1 MSGRSVWEATPGETP
16 VHRLDVRTKV
26 VLLAGFAGA
35 AILVDSPRT
44 LYILFCLTLGL
55 HLLARSSA
63 ARWRILILFVLMGLW
78 GSIVS
83 QALFYNS
90 EPRTVVA
97 CLVPPSLPI
106 LGSLTGGVFV
116 YREGLEYGAVQAL
129 RSGIMLSLGLLL
141 SWTSDPRQLLKS
153 FVSWKM
159 PYELAFMLIS
169 GLRFLPVIFQET
181 AIVLTAQRLRGFE
194 PLRALA
200 PRRMIQTAFQTLF
213 PILARTLRRAATLAA
228 SVESRGFGR
237 DARINEIRRWP
248 VGERFL
254 CFGVF
259 TAIIMLAALKLLDAL
274 QFNGVVYIP
283 AWRGLYDVMKVWM

>member
-1 MSGRSVWEATPGETP
+1 MSGMSVWEATPGDTP

-35 AILVDSPRT
+35 AILIDSPRT

-78 GSIVS
+78 GSMVS
-83 QALFYNS
+83 QALFYSS

-97 CLVPPSLPI
+97 CLVPPSLPV

-129 RSGIMLSLGLLL
+129 RSGTMLSLGLLL

-159 PYELAFMLIS
+159 PYELAFMLLS

-194 PLRALA
+194 PLKALA

-248 VGERFL
+248 VGERVL
-254 CFGVF
+254 CFSVF
-259 TAIIMLAALKLLDAL
+259 TAIIMLAALKILDAL
-274 QFNGVVYIP
+274 QFNGLVYIP